1 MSFHLNTVYPVERWW
16 AKCDTS
22 KLLERSTLLTSDI
35 SHALLTDLTEG
46 ESHASLNEL
55 AKELLTDSNPFDAAK
70 HVRNITQ
77 IGQSSGWDIL
87 TGMLAGL
94 LPVIHRA

>member
-1 MSFHLNTVYPVERWW
+1 MVPIFLSL
-16 AKCDTS
+16 
-22 KLLERSTLLTSDI
+22 RSRRFPQHHRRLI
-35 SHALLTDLTEG
+35 VAYDLDEG

-55 AKELLTDSNPFDAAK
+55 AKELLTDSSPFDAAK

-77 IGQSSGWDIL
+77 IGQSSGWDML